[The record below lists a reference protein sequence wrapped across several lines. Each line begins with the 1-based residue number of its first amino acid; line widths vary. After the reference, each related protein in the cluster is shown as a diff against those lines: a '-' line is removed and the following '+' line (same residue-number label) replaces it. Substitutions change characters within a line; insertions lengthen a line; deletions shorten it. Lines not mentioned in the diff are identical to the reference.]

1 MTEAQV
7 WFWYWKHYVTSEPRL
22 AEIWNDFIIRC
33 EEASHHIEDEYEC
46 VFVFCDDSRLAVDD
60 DNLTVAL
67 R

>member
-7 WFWYWKHYVTSEPRL
+7 WFWYWKHYVTAEPRL

-33 EEASHHIEDEYEC
+33 EEAVHHIEDEDEC

>member
-7 WFWYWKHYVTSEPRL
+7 WFWYWKHYVDTESRFSKD
-22 AEIWNDFIIRC
+22 WNDFIIEC
-33 EEASHHIEDEYEC
+33 EKAVHHIEDEYEC

>member
-7 WFWYWKHYVTSEPRL
+7 WFWYWKHYVSINT
-22 AEIWNDFIIRC
+22 WNDFIISC
-33 EEASHHIEDEYEC
+33 EKAVHHIEDEYEC
-46 VFVFCDDSRLAVDD
+46 VFVFSDDSRLAVDD

>member
-7 WFWYWKHYVTSEPRL
+7 WYWYWKFYVTAEPRL
-22 AEIWNDFIIRC
+22 AEIWNDFIVRC
-33 EEASHHIEDEYEC
+33 EEASHHIEDEDEC
-46 VFVFCDDSRLAVDD
+46 VFVFFDDSRLAVDD

>member
-7 WFWYWKHYVTSEPRL
+7 WFWYWKHYVNEPRL
-22 AEIWNDFIIRC
+22 FEDWNDFIIRC
-33 EEASHHIEDEYEC
+33 EEASHHIEDEDEC
-46 VFVFCDDSRLAVDD
+46 VFVFCDDSRLAVND